1 MLLRPYQEVAINDA
15 ADALDKFGNTLVVA
29 PTGAGKTIML
39 SALVGK
45 RRSVSKDVLILQ
57 HRDELVS
64 QNSTKFQRVN
74 PELSASYVNASQKD
88 WSGDAVFAMVQ
99 TLSRENNLEQMP
111 KVDLIVVDE
120 AHHTIA
126 DTYQRI
132 IKAAK
137 KANEGVQIVGFTAT
151 PNRGD
156 KKGLRDVFDNCSH
169 QIDISTLIRE
179 GFLVPPKFFVVDV
192 GVRDD
197 LQNVRKTVSDFDMS
211 EVEAIMNKR
220 AINERIVEEWL
231 DKAGERKT
239 IVFCSTIQHASDLC
253 ETFVRYGI
261 SADMVT
267 GETPKDDREHILD
280 ELARGETQ
288 VVVNVA
294 VLTEGFDAPP
304 VSCVV
309 LTRPCSYK
317 ATMVQM
323 VGRGLR
329 TIDQEEFPGVIKT
342 DCIVMDFGTSVLTH
356 GGIDEKAN
364 LDGSEME
371 GQGPEKQ
378 CPECGA
384 FNPLG
389 VKECQMCGHLFGSE
403 EGEGVEKEDLEHFHM
418 TEVELMDRSPFRW
431 VDLFGNEACLSAA
444 GFDCF
449 AIIAEVDGLSM
460 AIVKRAKSKVRL
472 ISVGT
477 KRQAMAAA
485 DDYMRQNESGDA
497 AKKTKR
503 WLNDRPSPKQR
514 ESLEKYGVNVSVMD
528 FSWTKYR
535 AACMLN
541 YVWNKQF
548 VDRIV
553 YDVMS
558 DMDETA

>member
-15 ADALDKFGNTLVVA
+15 SDALDKHGNTLVVA

-45 RRSVSKDVLILQ
+45 RRGVSKDVLILQ

-88 WSGDAVFAMVQ
+88 WGGDAVFAMVQ
-99 TLSRENNLEQMP
+99 TLSRHNNLEQMP

-120 AHHTIA
+120 AHHTVA

-132 IKAAK
+132 INAAK
-137 KANEGVQIVGFTAT
+137 KANEGVQVVGFTAT

-156 KKGLRDVFDNCSH
+156 KKGLRDVFTNCSH
-169 QIDISTLIRE
+169 QIDIATLIRE
-179 GFLVPPKFFVVDV
+179 GFLVPPKTFVVDV
-192 GVRDD
+192 GVQDELRD
-197 LQNVRKTVSDFDMS
+197 VRKTASDFDMAD
-211 EVEAIMNKR
+211 VEKIMNRR
-220 AINERIVEEWL
+220 AINKRVVEEWL
-231 DKAGERKT
+231 DKAEDRKT
-239 IVFCSTIQHASDLC
+239 IVFCSTIRHAEDVC
-253 ETFVRYGI
+253 EEFVGRGVI
-261 SADMVT
+261 AHVVT
-267 GETPKDDREHILD
+267 GNTPSDEREEILHD
-280 ELARGETQ
+280 LAHGETQ

-317 ATMVQM
+317 STMVQM
-323 VGRGLR
+323 IGRGLR
-329 TIDQEEFPGVIKT
+329 TVDQEEFPGVVKT

-356 GGIDEKAN
+356 GSLDDAVD
-364 LDGSEME
+364 LDGAGDATAGEA
-371 GQGPEKQ
+371 PEKT
-378 CPECGA
+378 CPECDSIV
-384 FNPLG
+384 PLG
-389 VKECQMCGHLFGSE
+389 VRECPFCGHMF
-403 EGEGVEKEDLEHFHM
+403 EGADSDPLDNFEM
-418 TEVELMDRSPFRW
+418 TEVDLMERSPFRW
-431 VDLFGNEACLSAA
+431 VDLFGNGACLAA
-444 GFDCF
+444 TGFNCF
-449 AIIAEVDGLSM
+449 ALIAEVDELSM
-460 AIVKRAKSKVRL
+460 AIVKRTNSRVRL

-477 KRQAMAAA
+477 KKQAMAAA
-485 DDYMRQNESGDA
+485 DDYMRQNESSDS

-503 WLNDRPSPKQR
+503 WLNDPVSDKQR
-514 ESLEKYGVNVSVMD
+514 NALAQRGVQISPID

-535 AACMLN
+535 AACMLS

-553 YDVMS
+553 YDTMD
-558 DMDETA
+558 DMDEIA

>member
-15 ADALDKFGNTLVVA
+15 ADALDKHGNTLVVA

-45 RRSVSKDVLILQ
+45 RRGVSKDVLILQ

-99 TLSRENNLEQMP
+99 TLSRENNLKQMP

-156 KKGLRDVFDNCSH
+156 KKGLRDVFTNCSH
-169 QIDISTLIRE
+169 QIDIATLIRE
-179 GFLVPPKFFVVDV
+179 GFLVPPKTFVVDV
-192 GVRDD
+192 GVQDELRE
-197 LQNVRKTVSDFDMS
+197 VRKTASDFDMAD
-211 EVEAIMNKR
+211 VEKIMNRR
-220 AINERIVEEWL
+220 AINKRVVEEWM
-231 DKAGERKT
+231 DKAGDRKT
-239 IVFCSTIQHASDLC
+239 IVFCSTIRHAKDVC
-253 ETFVRYGI
+253 AEFVEQGI
-261 SADMVT
+261 DAAVVT
-267 GETPKDDREHILD
+267 GNTPSDKREEILHD
-280 ELARGETQ
+280 LAHGETQ

-317 ATMVQM
+317 STMVQM
-323 VGRGLR
+323 IGRGLR
-329 TIDQEEFPGVIKT
+329 TVDQEEFPGIVKT
-342 DCIVMDFGTSVLTH
+342 DCVVMDFGTSVLTH
-356 GGIDEKAN
+356 GSLDDAVD
-364 LDGSEME
+364 LDGAGDREPGE
-371 GQGPEKQ
+371 PPIKV
-378 CPECGA
+378 CPECKSEV
-384 FNPLG
+384 PLG
-389 VKECQMCGHLFGSE
+389 VNECPMCGHLF
-403 EGEGVEKEDLEHFHM
+403 EGADADPLDNFEM
-418 TEVELMDRSPFRW
+418 TEVDLMERSPFRW
-431 VDLFGNEACLSAA
+431 VDLFGNQACLAA
-444 GFDCF
+444 TGFNCC
-449 AIIAEVDGLSM
+449 ARIAEVDGTSM
-460 AIVKRAKSKVRL
+460 AVTKRTNGRVRL
-472 ISVGT
+472 ISVGS
-477 KRQAMAAA
+477 KRQVMAAA
-485 DDYMRQNESGDA
+485 DDYMRQHETGDS

-503 WLNDRPSPKQR
+503 WLNDPVSDKQR
-514 ESLEKYGVNVSVMD
+514 SALLRQGVNVSPID

-541 YVWNKQF
+541 YAWNKQF
-548 VDRIV
+548 VDNIV
-553 YDVMS
+553 YNVIS
-558 DMDETA
+558 EWDESA

>member
-15 ADALDKFGNTLVVA
+15 SDALDKHGNTLVVA

-45 RRSVSKDVLILQ
+45 RRDVSKDVLILQ

-88 WSGDAVFAMVQ
+88 WGGDAVFAMVQ
-99 TLSRENNLEQMP
+99 TLSRENNLERMP

-156 KKGLRDVFDNCSH
+156 KKGLRDVFNNCSH
-169 QIDISTLIRE
+169 QIEIGTLIRE

-192 GVRDD
+192 GVRDE
-197 LQNVRKTVSDFDMS
+197 LNNVRKTVTDFDMS

-231 DKAGERKT
+231 HKAGDRKT
-239 IVFCSTIQHASDLC
+239 IVFCSTIQHATDLC
-253 ETFVRYGI
+253 KTFVNYGV

-267 GETPKDDREHILD
+267 GDTPKDDRKHILD
-280 ELARGETQ
+280 ELSNGNTQ

-309 LTRPCSYK
+309 LTRPCSFK

-323 VGRGLR
+323 IGRGLR
-329 TIDQEEFPGVIKT
+329 TVDQEEFPGVIKT

-356 GGIDEKAN
+356 GEIDEKAN
-364 LDGSEME
+364 LDGGEAE

-378 CPECGA
+378 CSACGA
-384 FNPLG
+384 LNPAAA
-389 VKECQMCGHLFGSE
+389 KECQVCGEPFESE
-403 EGEGVEKEDLEHFHM
+403 EVWSGEKDPLEHFQM
-418 TEVELMDRSPFRW
+418 TEIDLMSRSPFRW
-431 VDLFGNEACLSAA
+431 VDLFGNEACLAA
-444 GFDCF
+444 TGFNCF
-449 AIIAEVDGLSM
+449 ALVAEVEETSI
-460 AIVKRAKSKVRL
+460 AIVKKTEGRVRL

-477 KRQAMAAA
+477 KKQAMAAA
-485 DDYMRQNESGDA
+485 DDYMRQHETGDS

-503 WLNDRPSPKQR
+503 WLNDPVSDKQR
-514 ESLEKYGVNVSVMD
+514 SALSRQGVNISPID

-541 YVWNKQF
+541 YTWNKQF
-548 VDRIV
+548 VDNIV
-553 YDVMS
+553 YDVMEEWEES
-558 DMDETA
+558 A